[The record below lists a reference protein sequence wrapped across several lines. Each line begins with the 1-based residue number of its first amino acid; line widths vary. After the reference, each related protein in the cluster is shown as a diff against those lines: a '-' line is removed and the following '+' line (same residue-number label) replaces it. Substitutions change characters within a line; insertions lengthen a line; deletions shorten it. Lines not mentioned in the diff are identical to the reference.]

1 MPRFRV
7 GTLSPEQELLVFM
20 VILTGRPVVGGGRA
34 RSVFTTHCASGFKDL
49 AKGGFVVSA
58 SFWSHPWKQ
67 AQAAK
72 RASLIATTRIFNGMD
87 GASRII
93 VVILLCQD
101 VRTVDAVRALATSVT
116 EDVDAIEGSI
126 EDKTS
131 LQFIPVHY
139 HRYWEALDAT
149 KAANYAPFLLSPN
162 VEVPEAGDTLFR
174 TLRAQGL
181 PAVVSAIPPDP
192 STSSFDQKSPTAILK
207 SLFSFM

>member
-1 MPRFRV
+1 MQGLLAASRLQADEPGFDDVDPADATLPSGHIEPQARAV
-7 GTLSPEQELLVFM
+7 GVHGDFDGETCSW
-20 VILTGRPVVGGGRA
+20 RGRA
-34 RSVFTTHCASGFKDL
+34 RHNTQ
-49 AKGGFVVSA
+49 
-58 SFWSHPWKQ
+58 KQ

-72 RASLIATTRIFNGMD
+72 CASLIATTRIFNGMD

-93 VVILLCQD
+93 VVILLCED
-101 VRTVDAVRALATSVT
+101 VRTVDAVHALATSVT

-162 VEVPEAGDTLFR
+162 VEVPEAGNTLFR
-174 TLRAQGL
+174 MLQAQGL
-181 PAVVSAIPPDP
+181 PAAVSAIPPDP
-192 STSSFDQKSPTAILK
+192 STSSFNQKSPTAILK